1 MDLSWIDLVG
11 LGLVAVFLVLG
22 FVRGLWWQ
30 VIRALGLFAAFLVAR
45 AASPRLAPRIADQW
59 PDLSPRMA
67 NGIAWFALFL
77 LAMVAATLLGILGR
91 KLLEAMQLGL
101 ADRFGGAAVGAATGL
116 LLHVA
121 MLVVLCQL
129 GTEAYLTRTL
139 TGTASE
145 RIVDVVG
152 ARWPVVLGKEAG
164 DEVDQLL
171 HRMRLRADA
180 AEPSIAA
187 EPAPVGVVR

>member
-1 MDLSWIDLVG
+1 MDLSWIDVVG
-11 LGLVAVFLVLG
+11 LGLVGVFLVLG

-45 AASPRLAPRIADQW
+45 AASPRVAPWISEQW
-59 PDLSPRMA
+59 PDLSPRLA
-67 NGIAWFALFL
+67 NGIAWFGLFL
-77 LAMVAATLLGILGR
+77 LAMVAATLFGILGR
-91 KLLEAMQLGL
+91 KLLQAMQLDL

-121 MLVVLCQL
+121 VLVILCQL
-129 GTEAYLTRTL
+129 ATEAYLGRTL
-139 TGTASE
+139 NGTASE

-164 DEVDQLL
+164 AEVDQLL
-171 HRMRLRADA
+171 QRMRLQAGE
-180 AEPSIAA
+180 EPT
-187 EPAPVGVVR
+187 GVVR